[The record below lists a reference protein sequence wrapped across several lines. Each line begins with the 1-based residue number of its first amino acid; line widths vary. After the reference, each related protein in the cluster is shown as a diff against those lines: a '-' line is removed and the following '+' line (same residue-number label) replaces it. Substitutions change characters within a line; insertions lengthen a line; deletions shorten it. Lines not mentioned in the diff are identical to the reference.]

1 MDPRLDLIRH
11 YRWLRRYGLND
22 SHSGNISLR
31 SADAYWISPS
41 GACADTL
48 EAEQLLRC
56 RLDAEPAAGASLDA
70 PLHRLVYVK
79 NPNAGAVLHSHGAY
93 SVAVTL
99 SGEDFVPLDFEG
111 QYYFPESRYWI
122 SPTRITWPMRPN
134 GYPMPWPN
142 FRWPWC
148 AATAYTP
155 VRLTLIWPI
164 SGPVLSSCR
173 QKPACSPGWREQF
186 EFTAAPLAP
195 SPSGGCCKRF

>member
-22 SHSGNISLR
+22 SHSGNISVR
-31 SADAYWISPS
+31 SGDEYWISPS

-99 SGEDFVPLDFEG
+99 CGQDFVPLDFEG
-111 QYYFPESRYWI
+111 QYYFPRIPVLDI
-122 SPTRITWPMRPN
+122 S
-134 GYPMPWPN
+134 YPDYLTKAPERVSDALAEFPLAVV
-142 FRWPWC
+142 RGHGVYAC
-148 AATAYTP
+148 AADLNLAYKWTC
-155 VRLTLIWPI
+155 
-164 SGPVLSSCR
+164 SFELSAKTGLLAR
-173 QKPACSPGWREQF
+173 QAGLSHIN
-186 EFTAAPLAP
+186 
-195 SPSGGCCKRF
+195 